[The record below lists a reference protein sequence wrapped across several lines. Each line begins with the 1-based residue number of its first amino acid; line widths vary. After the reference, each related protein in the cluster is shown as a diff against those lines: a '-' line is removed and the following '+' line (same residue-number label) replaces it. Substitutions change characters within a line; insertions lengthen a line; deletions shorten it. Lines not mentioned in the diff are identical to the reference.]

1 MCEASA
7 DSAGGSGV
15 SSKRAPNE
23 AGVWLPMDRA
33 AKKDW
38 SWVDWMRFLFYR
50 QASALPHTL
59 LTPHHTEAAS
69 ALSGN
74 SESPNKPASCEYP
87 PQCKSIPR

>member
-7 DSAGGSGV
+7 DCAGGSGAP
-15 SSKRAPNE
+15 SKRVPNE

-50 QASALPHTL
+50 QAPALLHTL
-59 LTPHHTEAAS
+59 LSPQHTAALHCL
-69 ALSGN
+69 ALWVL
-74 SESPNKPASCEYP
+74 KADL
-87 PQCKSIPR
+87 

>member
-1 MCEASA
+1 M
-7 DSAGGSGV
+7 

-50 QASALPHTL
+50 QAFAL
-59 LTPHHTEAAS
+59 LTHS
-69 ALSGN
+69 
-74 SESPNKPASCEYP
+74 
-87 PQCKSIPR
+87 